1 MFHLHHK
8 CSRQIFPGQL
18 EVFYGSCSC
27 RRNVLWKL
35 QMFWGFWAAT
45 TLACPISRV
54 LLKCSIEMVYWSCKC
69 FEAFELPPRWLN
81 QSQGFYWNVP
91 LKFFMEAANVL
102 RLLSCHHAGLPNLKG
117 FIEMFHWNG
126 LLKLQMF
133 WSQLLS
139 CQISASLLARPIPR
153 DSFESFYS
161 AADQSQIVSFV

>member
-54 LLKCSIEMVYWSCKC
+54 LLKCSIEMV
-69 FEAFELPPRWLN
+69 F
-81 QSQGFYWNVP
+81 
-91 LKFFMEAANVL
+91 EAANVL
-102 RLLSCHHAGLPNLKG
+102 KPAFELPGFCHLAV
-117 FIEMFHWNG
+117 
-126 LLKLQMF
+126 
-133 WSQLLS
+133 
-139 CQISASLLARPIPR
+139 ARPIPLNHFILLPTSCLVGVILELWR
-153 DSFESFYS
+153 YNFVFTFTLFFMIDWLLNWKSVQNSHIVKRASCPLPSINSLKESFLTKLW
-161 AADQSQIVSFV
+161 

>member
-54 LLKCSIEMVYWSCKC
+54 LLKCSIEMVFWSCKC
-69 FEAFELPPRWLN
+69 FEASFWAARFLPACWLA
-81 QSQGFYWNVP
+81 QSQGKALNHFILLPTSCLVGVILELWRYNFSQKYFVFTFT
-91 LKFFMEAANVL
+91 LFFMIDW
-102 RLLSCHHAGLPNLKG
+102 LLNWKSVQNSHIVKRASCPLPSINSLK
-117 FIEMFHWNG
+117 
-126 LLKLQMF
+126 
-133 WSQLLS
+133 
-139 CQISASLLARPIPR
+139 
-153 DSFESFYS
+153 ESFLTKLW
-161 AADQSQIVSFV
+161 